1 MNYTVVQVAT
11 DAGSMPAHRWL
22 PEGGQGPGLLL
33 LQEIFGVSKF
43 IRARAADL
51 AALGYLV
58 LAPELY
64 WRLDQTEVDEDAP
77 DAIEQAVALRMR
89 FDWDVGVRDAQA
101 VLEWLRAD
109 TAVGPGVGVFG
120 FCFGGGLAFNL
131 TAIDAPDVL
140 VSYYGSDI
148 PRLLELAPRI
158 GAPSLHHFGLADVY
172 IPMDAVTRIE
182 AAVRRPGVQFETY
195 PGAGHA
201 FDNPMP
207 VFHDPR
213 ASAQAWARTVAFLQ
227 REFPVA
233 A

>member
-1 MNYTVVQVAT
+1 MDSTVVQVDT

-22 PEGGQGPGLLL
+22 PEGGHGPGLLL

-51 AALGYLV
+51 AALGYAV

-77 DAIEQAVALRMR
+77 DALEQGIALRMQ
-89 FDWDVGVRDAQA
+89 FDWDAGVRDAQA
-101 VLEWLRAD
+101 ALEWLRAD
-109 TAVGPGVGVFG
+109 KAAGPGIGVYG
-120 FCFGGGLAFNL
+120 ICFGGGLAFNL

-158 GAPSLHHFGLADVY
+158 GAPSLHHFGLADEY
-172 IPMDAVTRIE
+172 IPAGTVARIE
-182 AAVRRPGVQFETY
+182 AAVSRPGVQFETY

-207 VFHDPR
+207 IFHHPQ
-213 ASAQAWARTVAFLQ
+213 ASAEAWATTVAFLQ
-227 REFPVA
+227 RELPVTA
-233 A
+233 

>member
-1 MNYTVVQVAT
+1 MDCTVVQVAT
-11 DAGSMPAHRWL
+11 DVGSMPAHRWL
-22 PEGGQGPGLLL
+22 PERGHGPGLLL

-51 AALGYLV
+51 AELGYVV

-64 WRLDQTEVDEDAP
+64 WRLDQTEVDEDAS
-77 DAIEQAVALRMR
+77 DAIEQGVALRMQ
-89 FDWDVGVRDAQA
+89 FDWDAGVRDAQA
-101 VLEWLRAD
+101 ALEWLRAD
-109 TAVGPGVGVFG
+109 TAAGPGVGVFG

-158 GAPSLHHFGLADVY
+158 GAPSLHHFGLADLY
-172 IPMDAVTRIE
+172 IPMDTVTRVE
-182 AAVRRPGVQFETY
+182 AAVSRPGVQFETY

-207 VFHDPR
+207 MFHDPR
-213 ASAQAWARTVAFLQ
+213 ASAQAWETTVAFLQ